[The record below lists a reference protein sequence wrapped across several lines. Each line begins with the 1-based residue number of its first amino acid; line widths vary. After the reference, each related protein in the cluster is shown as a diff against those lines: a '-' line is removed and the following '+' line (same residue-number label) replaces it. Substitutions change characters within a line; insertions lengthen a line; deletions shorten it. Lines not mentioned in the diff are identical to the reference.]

1 MNENL
6 DLTKIL
12 EGCPKGTKFYS
23 TIYGEVDFAGIG
35 TNSGYPIELIC
46 FTKPNRLGSITY
58 VTKDGLGYQNYDGEC
73 ILFPDKNQRD
83 WSKFERFWD
92 KSKVEK
98 FDSKTLKPFDK
109 VLARCTGSVW
119 VPTLFGYFIDEAD
132 KDPLSPFENGERV
145 VCVDIG
151 YHQCIPYNDETK
163 HLVGTLDDCPEYYK
177 WWEKQL

>member
-1 MNENL
+1 MGGIIMKENL

-12 EGCPKGTKFYS
+12 DGCPKGIDFYH
-23 TIYGEVDFAGIG
+23 TVYGTVLF
-35 TNSGYPIELIC
+35 NSIDLDSEYPIRFIVG
-46 FTKPNRLGSITY
+46 KNQVNS
-58 VTKDGLGYQNYDGEC
+58 VTKSGLAISDYKGEC
-73 ILFPDKNQRD
+73 ILFPSKEQRD

-92 KSKVEK
+92 KPKIER
-98 FDSKTLKPFDK
+98 FDPKTLQPFDK

-151 YHQCIPYNDETK
+151 YHQCIPYNEETK
-163 HLVGTLDDCPEYYK
+163 HLVGTLDDCHEYYK
-177 WWEKQL
+177 WWEK